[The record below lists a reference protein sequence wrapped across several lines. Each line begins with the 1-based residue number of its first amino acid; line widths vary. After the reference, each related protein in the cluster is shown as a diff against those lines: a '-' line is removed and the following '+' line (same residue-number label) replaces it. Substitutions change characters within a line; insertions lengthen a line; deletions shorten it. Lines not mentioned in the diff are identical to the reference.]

1 MQYDFSL
8 QEAVDVI
15 LHEDGWMQGNNF
27 DKNTFLSYDRINN
40 CFVLD
45 NVWFRTDF
53 IDDELCKKTIEVWN
67 TIIDLFADTNL
78 TSQKYRFI
86 SCLSLDSVRGTGS
99 YINR

>member
-1 MQYDFSL
+1 MKM
-8 QEAVDVI
+8 VGCKVTI
-15 LHEDGWMQGNNF
+15 LTRIH
-27 DKNTFLSYDRINN
+27 FLSYGRANN
-40 CFVLD
+40 YFVLD

-53 IDDELCKKTIEVWN
+53 IDDELCKKTIEAWN

>member
-1 MQYDFSL
+1 MKM
-8 QEAVDVI
+8 VGCKVTI
-15 LHEDGWMQGNNF
+15 LTRIH
-27 DKNTFLSYDRINN
+27 FLSYGRANN
-40 CFVLD
+40 YFVLD
-45 NVWFRTDF
+45 NVGFRTDF
-53 IDDELCKKTIEVWN
+53 MDDELCKKTIEVWN

>member
-8 QEAVDVI
+8 QEAVDVM

-27 DKNTFLSYDRINN
+27 DKNTFLSYGRANN
-40 CFVLD
+40 YFVLN

-53 IDDELCKKTIEVWN
+53 IDDELCKKTIEAWN

>member
-1 MQYDFSL
+1 MKM
-8 QEAVDVI
+8 VGCKVTI
-15 LHEDGWMQGNNF
+15 LTRIQ
-27 DKNTFLSYDRINN
+27 FLSYDRINN

-53 IDDELCKKTIEVWN
+53 IDDELCKKTIDVWN

-86 SCLSLDSVRGTGS
+86 SCLSLDSVSGTDS
-99 YINR
+99 YVNR

>member
-1 MQYDFSL
+1 M
-8 QEAVDVI
+8 
-15 LHEDGWMQGNNF
+15 
-27 DKNTFLSYDRINN
+27 
-40 CFVLD
+40 
-45 NVWFRTDF
+45 
-53 IDDELCKKTIEVWN
+53 DDELCKKTIEVWN

>member
-1 MQYDFSL
+1 M
-8 QEAVDVI
+8 EKVGCDVTI
-15 LHEDGWMQGNNF
+15 LTRIQ
-27 DKNTFLSYDRINN
+27 FLSYDRINN

-67 TIIDLFADTNL
+67 IIIDLFADTNL